1 MTLPFAHQ
9 TQTAADSSACIRRV
23 ERCAVIILM
32 AILGASC
39 ATTVRPPTAIQLA
52 EQHFQHGENEA
63 GLALLE
69 AELQKNPSALETGNY
84 YRQQI
89 VRLNHEDRAISFMKQ
104 LTQGENVPPEAYYNF
119 AFAYIDKIPRVGPM
133 GAGFLSKRSIAQFKI
148 VQDRVPDDWIANYG
162 IGMNYLHWPDYF
174 KKTEGALGYFERCMQ
189 IQAGKPVKPQY
200 LLTYL
205 RMGDALVRGGQIERA
220 YETWGAGEKLFPQ
233 HRDLLDRLN
242 TPRDRIDT
250 AIRDLYNPN
259 NSIGAINTDIS
270 ILWASRVPE
279 HAVPLRREVTRTAGV
294 EGQLSSATASLDES
308 KVNLF
313 SWFTRNL
320 PYLSDKSALSK
331 VDMSALGVQR
341 GSHLESRVNA
351 IAHGMITGFMAELEG
366 ESSATLQAKAAEVD
380 SFTRPFFHE
389 GLGMGYA
396 AAVSVGD
403 VAELKRMSETLN
415 EIDPNFQ
422 RLHLAGAGMW
432 FGLEGA
438 RDTDRIAESFKQ
450 MDPFAEAY
458 AYEGYGF
465 ARTLF
470 YFKTNPQVI
479 AAGAKLRKEAAA
491 NFYHGVGRA
500 LWILSG
506 ADARAGEENLQ
517 SVPADYRE
525 HAYSGFAM
533 GMAFT
538 QIDDVAAVFA
548 RLKESGDDAH
558 RRMLLTGITMGL
570 YIRRLGDPS
579 YVDGLLQ
586 KASSSDRCRA
596 RELLSFGSAALKEAT
611 VGNGDMH
618 ANWRAAI
625 EARIQSSDNA
635 HHTFSGC
642 A

>member
-1 MTLPFAHQ
+1 MIHTSRWLHRL
-9 TQTAADSSACIRRV
+9 SI
-23 ERCAVIILM
+23 AVVTIGIAL
-32 AILGASC
+32 IVASC
-39 ATTVRPPTAIQLA
+39 ATTREPTAMQLA
-52 EQHFQHGENEA
+52 EQRFQRGENEE

-69 AELQKNPSALETGNY
+69 ERLQQDQKSLELGNF
-84 YRQQI
+84 YRRHI
-89 VRLNHEDRAISFMKQ
+89 VRLNQEDRAISFFKK
-104 LTQGENVPPEAYYNF
+104 LTQDGKSPAEAYYNF

-148 VQDRVPDDWIANYG
+148 VQDREPDDWIANYG

-174 KKTEGALGYFERCMQ
+174 KKTEGALGYFEKCMQ
-189 IQAGKPVKPQY
+189 IQQGKPVKPQY

-205 RMGDALVRGGQIERA
+205 RMGDALVRGGDVERA
-220 YETWGAGEKLFPQ
+220 YETWRAGAKLFPG
-233 HRDLLDRLN
+233 HADLLDRLD
-242 TPRDRIDT
+242 TPRERIE
-250 AIRDLYNPN
+250 AAVRELYNPN
-259 NSIGAINTDIS
+259 NSIGAIDTDIS
-270 ILWASRVPE
+270 ILWIARVPQ
-279 HAVPLRREVTRTAGV
+279 HVVPMHRELPRQAGV
-294 EGQLSSATASLDES
+294 GGQLQAAAAALDASQ
-308 KVNLF
+308 VNLF

-320 PYLSDKSALSK
+320 PYLSDRGTLSK

-351 IAHGMITGFMAELEG
+351 IAHGMISGFMAELEG
-366 ESSATLQAKAAEVD
+366 ESVDTLRAKSAALD

-396 AAVSVGD
+396 AAVSVDSGG
-403 VAELKRMSETLN
+403 ELKRMSETLN
-415 EIDPNFQ
+415 SIDPNFQ

-432 FGLEGA
+432 FGLENA
-438 RDTDRIAESFKQ
+438 RATERIADSFQ
-450 MDPFAEAY
+450 QLDAFAEAY

-470 YFKTNPQVI
+470 YYKSNPQVI
-479 AAGAKLRKEAAA
+479 NAGTQLRSEAAA

-506 ADARAGEENLQ
+506 ADPQAGDQTLAT
-517 SVPADYRE
+517 VPQEYRR

-538 QIDDVAAVFA
+538 QVDDVAAVFA
-548 RLKESGDDAH
+548 RVAPGADQEH

-579 YVDGLLQ
+579 YVDSLLQ
-586 KASSSDRCRA
+586 KASAADRCRA
-596 RELLSFGSAALKEAT
+596 RELLSVGSAALKDAA
-611 VGNGDMH
+611 VGSGDMH

-625 EARIQSSDNA
+625 QARIESSDSA
-635 HHTFSGC
+635 HKTFAAC